1 MTRTRVSPA
10 GGSGRTPSAPAGPSP
25 LRAVCANRPHRQIL
39 TPRWRRCAGGS
50 CRCAARLRAPGAE
63 ARSTL
68 NAALGELGSTIAM
81 VGKLKSGLRAG
92 EAERPGGADAE
103 RRLLRAVFQVVPA
116 PIFLLERDG
125 AVRRVNRQAAATV
138 LGVQPGPATG
148 KPFTA
153 FAAPQDRRAVRTQL
167 TAILRTGRSRLLRCR
182 LAGTT
187 GKVETITF
195 HNSVIRKG
203 AATDGVLHRRTRG
216 ACHDH

>member
-10 GGSGRTPSAPAGPSP
+10 GGSGRTVSAGRTVATASGVREPAASADPDAEMAA
-25 LRAVCANRPHRQIL
+25 LRERVL
-39 TPRWRRCAGGS
+39 SLRR
-50 CRCAARLRAPGAE
+50 AAENPGTE

-68 NAALGELGSTIAM
+68 DAVPGELESTIAM
-81 VGKLKSGLRAG
+81 VGKLKSGPRAG

-103 RRLLRAVFQVVPA
+103 RRLLRAVFQGVPA
-116 PIFLLERDG
+116 PIFLLDCDG
-125 AVRRVNRQAAATV
+125 AVRRVNRRAATV

-153 FAAPQDRRAVRTQL
+153 FAALQDRSAVRTQL
-167 TAILRTGRSRLLRCR
+167 TAVLRTGRSRLLRCR
-182 LAGTT
+182 LAGTA

-203 AATDGVLHRRTRG
+203 AAPDGVLHRRTRG

>member
-1 MTRTRVSPA
+1 V
-10 GGSGRTPSAPAGPSP
+10 
-25 LRAVCANRPHRQIL
+25 
-39 TPRWRRCAGGS
+39 
-50 CRCAARLRAPGAE
+50 
-63 ARSTL
+63 
-68 NAALGELGSTIAM
+68 LGELESTIAM
-81 VGKLKSGLRAG
+81 VGKLKSGPRAG

-125 AVRRVNRQAAATV
+125 AVRRVNRQAATV

-153 FAAPQDRRAVRTQL
+153 FAALQDRRAVRTQL
-167 TAILRTGRSRLLRCR
+167 TAVLCTGRSRLLRCR

-203 AATDGVLHRRTRG
+203 AAPDGVLHRRTRG